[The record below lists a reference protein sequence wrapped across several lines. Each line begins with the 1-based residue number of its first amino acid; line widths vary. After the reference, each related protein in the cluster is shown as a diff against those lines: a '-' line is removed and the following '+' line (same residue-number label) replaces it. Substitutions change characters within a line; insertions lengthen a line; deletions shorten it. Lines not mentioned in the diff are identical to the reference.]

1 MGKNKAYYATIKLD
15 RVWFII
21 KDFRL
26 AREEMKNSDSWYKVL
41 TIKSSYSLH
50 PFLSIKSSHG
60 RNSLMNFLPV
70 TPRDAVSTYTYLRM
84 IDNIK

>member
-41 TIKSSYSLH
+41 NKKQLQPSPFFKYKIKPWQKLPYELSPSYSQGCCEYVHILEND
-50 PFLSIKSSHG
+50 
-60 RNSLMNFLPV
+60 R
-70 TPRDAVSTYTYLRM
+70 
-84 IDNIK
+84 